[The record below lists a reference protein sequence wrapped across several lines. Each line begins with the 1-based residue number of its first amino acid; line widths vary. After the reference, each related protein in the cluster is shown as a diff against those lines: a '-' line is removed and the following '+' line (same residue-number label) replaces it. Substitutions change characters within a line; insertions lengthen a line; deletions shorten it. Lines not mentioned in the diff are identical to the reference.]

1 MTRSR
6 RNVLATLGAAG
17 TGAVAGTSSVSA
29 IQPDDG
35 TARVRVGHLSPDAPN
50 VDILVDGTRA
60 LSDVPFGTVSEYL
73 SVPAGERTVAVTAA
87 GDPDAVVFQGDV
99 GVTAGGTFTIAAIG
113 ELSEETFQ
121 PLILT
126 DEVKGGHHPPAV
138 RVVHASPDAPAV
150 DVTVFDGLLPVF
162 KDLSFGN
169 ASRTQT
175 VLPFRSTFEVR
186 AAADGKQV
194 TELTTKPKLGTTY
207 TVFATGYLTPD
218 DEPSDASFTLI
229 PATTR
234 AADGE

>member
-1 MTRSR
+1 MTQSR

-29 IQPDDG
+29 AGLDDE

-50 VDILVDGTRA
+50 VDILVDGSRA
-60 LSDVPFGTVSEYL
+60 LSDVPFGTISDYL
-73 SVPAGERTVAVTAA
+73 PVPAGDRTVAITAA
-87 GDPDAVVFQGDV
+87 GDPETVVFEGDV

-121 PLILT
+121 PLILE
-126 DEVKGGHHPPAV
+126 DEVRGAHDLPAV

-150 DVTVFDGLLPVF
+150 DVTLFDGLIPVF
-162 KDLSFGN
+162 KALSFGN

-175 VLPFRSTFEVR
+175 VLPLESTFEVR
-186 AAADGKQV
+186 AAESGDQV
-194 TELTTKPKLGTTY
+194 TELTTKPELGTTY

-218 DEPSDASFTLI
+218 DEPSPASFQLL
-229 PATTR
+229 PAATR
-234 AADGE
+234 APENE